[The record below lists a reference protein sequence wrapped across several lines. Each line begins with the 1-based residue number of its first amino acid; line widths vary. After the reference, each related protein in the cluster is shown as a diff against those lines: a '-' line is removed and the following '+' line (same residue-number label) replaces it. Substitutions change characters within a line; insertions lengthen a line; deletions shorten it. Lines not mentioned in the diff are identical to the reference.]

1 MIKKLN
7 FSTLFA
13 LVTGLAMMASTAQAG
28 IFESLTPEEQNSINK
43 GEQVTR
49 TQEVEGS
56 VWPSIVVY
64 QYVKATP
71 DQVTAVMFDYVLH
84 QSMFSKEVTPGRRE
98 GVIRSVPKNP
108 GAIETEIDYT
118 MNFPKVMGVALPDE
132 EYTVRDKLSLMGTD
146 GYDISWTFVKAT
158 SMKDCS
164 GSSKFE
170 KLGNGTLIAYTN
182 FINPPRPSLAKLI
195 KKMAITR
202 VQDTVKQLAD
212 QTTAEISNDTA
223 KLNAQL
229 SALQAA
235 LSH

>member
-7 FSTLFA
+7 LSIFSLLATA
-13 LVTGLAMMASTAQAG
+13 LAFTASTAQAG
-28 IFESLTPEEQNSINK
+28 IFTGLAPDEQNTINK
-43 GEQVTR
+43 GEQVIHTE
-49 TQEVEGS
+49 EVEGS
-56 VWPSIVVY
+56 VWPSIIVY

-71 DQVTAVMFDYVLH
+71 DQVAAVMFDYALH
-84 QSMFSKEVTPGRRE
+84 QTMFSKEVTSGRRE

-108 GAIETEIDYT
+108 GSADTEIDYT
-118 MNFPKVMGVALPDE
+118 MNFPKVMGVTLPDE
-132 EYTVRDKLSLMGTD
+132 AYTTRNKLSTMGVD
-146 GYDISWTFVKAT
+146 GYEINWTFIKAT

-202 VQDTVKQLAD
+202 VQDTVKQLAE
-212 QTTAEISNDTA
+212 QTTAEATGDTA

-229 SALQAA
+229 SVLQAA